1 MVQKK
6 KKKKLIVRL
15 FCLSLRN
22 QNLSVSSFH
31 LIEVAGQI
39 LCSCSELKGRI
50 LTPSNNVPSH
60 SEEQRGMSKLDEEEA
75 ITPHQPFL
83 N

>member
-1 MVQKK
+1 MTKLMWVLLWSWDGAK

-39 LCSCSELKGRI
+39 LCTCYGLKGRT

-60 SEEQRGMSKLDEEEA
+60 GEEQRGMSLS
-75 ITPHQPFL
+75 
-83 N
+83 